1 MPAGEVVTATSPA
14 TVASSSP
21 RARRSSLADNQ
32 LALVIS
38 AVLFVCA
45 AWPLVVVRIP
55 PYQDLPGHLAAVT
68 ILANPDRYPELVAT
82 GFMKPNSF
90 FFLWTLTAGRS
101 IGFVLAAK
109 IFAAAVLAGIAFVL
123 PRFVLHFT
131 DRARMVFAA
140 PLLVPMVHN
149 WFVSMG
155 MLSFAASLV
164 PSFLLLI
171 ELDRLCSKTG
181 GRTSV
186 SMVKA
191 TLLALLSWY
200 LHPFPILIVGLLVF
214 AAIVSE
220 LVIEKR
226 GQPLRARFERI
237 RVLAPPLIPSALL
250 AFYIF
255 SQHVAV
261 TGKEMDTPEYSTL
274 GWSLYNLWGQF
285 FYGFTEATAVSLVPA
300 AVLGALA
307 FVRWRSPDA
316 RTITSALPFVALV
329 AMYML
334 GPYVAFDANYI
345 APRFV
350 PFFWALALVRIP
362 SSWTTADTMAKKLLP
377 ALLYACAAIYV
388 AGMSYD
394 MLRLARELDDYEA
407 GASVIPDGARLL
419 QMNFNPRPTSKNT
432 FTLGTAWGLYV
443 LDRHASAID
452 AWANVPSMPIVYKT
466 VPPKQL
472 DPMMRLRFIKNAAT
486 KDGYCGARRWNGFY
500 SGNCEL
506 MWAEEWSGFWRDVSP
521 GFDYLL
527 FWDPPGDVLT
537 TIPPTFHE
545 VLRRDRLHIYERL
558 P

>member
-14 TVASSSP
+14 TVASASSSP

-45 AWPLVVVRIP
+45 AWPLAVVRIP

-90 FFLWTLTAGRS
+90 FFLWTLTVGRS

-131 DRARMVFAA
+131 DRARMVFAV

-155 MLSFAASLV
+155 MLSFAASLT
-164 PSFLLLI
+164 PSLLLLI

-181 GRTSV
+181 GRTSL

-237 RVLAPPLIPSALL
+237 RVLAPPLIPSA
-250 AFYIF
+250 
-255 SQHVAV
+255 
-261 TGKEMDTPEYSTL
+261 
-274 GWSLYNLWGQF
+274 
-285 FYGFTEATAVSLVPA
+285 
-300 AVLGALA
+300 
-307 FVRWRSPDA
+307 
-316 RTITSALPFVALV
+316 
-329 AMYML
+329 
-334 GPYVAFDANYI
+334 
-345 APRFV
+345 
-350 PFFWALALVRIP
+350 
-362 SSWTTADTMAKKLLP
+362 
-377 ALLYACAAIYV
+377 
-388 AGMSYD
+388 
-394 MLRLARELDDYEA
+394 
-407 GASVIPDGARLL
+407 
-419 QMNFNPRPTSKNT
+419 
-432 FTLGTAWGLYV
+432 
-443 LDRHASAID
+443 
-452 AWANVPSMPIVYKT
+452 
-466 VPPKQL
+466 
-472 DPMMRLRFIKNAAT
+472 
-486 KDGYCGARRWNGFY
+486 
-500 SGNCEL
+500 
-506 MWAEEWSGFWRDVSP
+506 
-521 GFDYLL
+521 
-527 FWDPPGDVLT
+527 
-537 TIPPTFHE
+537 
-545 VLRRDRLHIYERL
+545 
-558 P
+558 